1 MEIIEQRLTQ
11 IEKTVDKTDKALD
24 KHLLESE
31 HVRGMV
37 DAHDKKLMNGDWKEL
52 TTGLTEVREKVI
64 KIEANLSSKGAA
76 WKEIA
81 MGVGMISTIIGVIY
95 LVIQ

>member
-24 KHLLESE
+24 KHLIESE
-31 HVRGMV
+31 SIREKV

-52 TTGLTEVREKVI
+52 TKSVSDVREKVI

-76 WKEIA
+76 WKDIA

>member
-24 KHLLESE
+24 KHLIESE
-31 HVRGMV
+31 SIREKV

-52 TTGLTEVREKVI
+52 IQSTTEVREKVI

-76 WKEIA
+76 WKDIA

>member
-1 MEIIEQRLTQ
+1 MEIIEQRLKQ
-11 IEKTVDKTDKALD
+11 IEETVDKTDKALD
-24 KHLLESE
+24 NHLIESE
-31 HVRGMV
+31 HVRDLV
-37 DAHDKKLMNGDWKEL
+37 NAHDKKLMNGDWKEL
-52 TTGLTEVREKVI
+52 IQSTTEVREKVI

-76 WKEIA
+76 WKDIA